1 MKRVIIFNIL
11 LLVFVATINS
21 QNDCDISLQEA
32 QKAYNEKNYPLT
44 KILCNHIISNCGENY
59 GNVQE
64 ILQEIEEANNPSLF
78 LSSKDIFLD
87 YDSTQ
92 TQIYIDSNIEWGI
105 KILFSDIFSVSKKDN
120 KIIINIEENNKPTA
134 RHRYFDVISKDGLLS
149 NRVNIYQF
157 SKSSYEDTLP
167 KIELNK
173 RFLLIEKSK
182 IFCSAHA
189 DTNYIEVKSNFPW
202 DIQYEEQSTFSFS
215 RIENKIMI
223 ISKENTTIESIT
235 ERFFIRTLDNKIIK
249 KVTIVKSGNTEISE
263 LSPKA
268 TNSSNY
274 GTNTNFQSNKNTE
287 LKTDRTS
294 IYCTSNESVEIVNVS
309 SNKPWEIINVQS
321 SFFTTQKNNNSI
333 VITIQN
339 NSTNFTR
346 SGTITLQTVDGK
358 ETQTINITQTGIPAS
373 TKYDD
378 TETKEKK
385 KREWPQTFIHI
396 II

>member
-59 GNVQE
+59 GNVQK

-120 KIIINIEENNKPTA
+120 KIIINIEENNTPTA

-173 RFLLIEKSK
+173 RFLLIDKTK

>member
-1 MKRVIIFNIL
+1 MKRVIILNIL
-11 LLVFVATINS
+11 LLTFVATINS

-87 YDSTQ
+87 YDYTQ

-173 RFLLIEKSK
+173 RFLLIDKTK

-333 VITIQN
+333 VITIQK

-346 SGTITLQTVDGK
+346 TGTITLQTVDGK

-385 KREWPQTFIHI
+385 KRERPQTFIHI

>member
-59 GNVQE
+59 GNVQK

-120 KIIINIEENNKPTA
+120 KIIINIEENNTPTA

-173 RFLLIEKSK
+173 RFLLIDKTK

-346 SGTITLQTVDGK
+346 TGTITLQTVDGK

>member
-1 MKRVIIFNIL
+1 M
-11 LLVFVATINS
+11 
-21 QNDCDISLQEA
+21 
-32 QKAYNEKNYPLT
+32 
-44 KILCNHIISNCGENY
+44 
-59 GNVQE
+59 
-64 ILQEIEEANNPSLF
+64 
-78 LSSKDIFLD
+78 
-87 YDSTQ
+87 
-92 TQIYIDSNIEWGI
+92 
-105 KILFSDIFSVSKKDN
+105 
-120 KIIINIEENNKPTA
+120 
-134 RHRYFDVISKDGLLS
+134 
-149 NRVNIYQF
+149 
-157 SKSSYEDTLP
+157 
-167 KIELNK
+167 
-173 RFLLIEKSK
+173 IEKSK

-274 GTNTNFQSNKNTE
+274 GTNTNLQSNKNTE

-333 VITIQN
+333 VITIQK

-346 SGTITLQTVDGK
+346 SGNKVLSLPRNIN
-358 ETQTINITQTGIPAS
+358 QTINITQTGIPAS

>member
-1 MKRVIIFNIL
+1 M
-11 LLVFVATINS
+11 
-21 QNDCDISLQEA
+21 
-32 QKAYNEKNYPLT
+32 
-44 KILCNHIISNCGENY
+44 
-59 GNVQE
+59 
-64 ILQEIEEANNPSLF
+64 
-78 LSSKDIFLD
+78 
-87 YDSTQ
+87 
-92 TQIYIDSNIEWGI
+92 
-105 KILFSDIFSVSKKDN
+105 
-120 KIIINIEENNKPTA
+120 
-134 RHRYFDVISKDGLLS
+134 
-149 NRVNIYQF
+149 
-157 SKSSYEDTLP
+157 
-167 KIELNK
+167 
-173 RFLLIEKSK
+173 
-182 IFCSAHA
+182 
-189 DTNYIEVKSNFPW
+189 EVKSNFPW

-235 ERFFIRTLDNKIIK
+235 ERFFIRTLDNTIIK

-274 GTNTNFQSNKNTE
+274 GTNTNLQSNKNTE

-294 IYCTSNESVEIVNVS
+294 IYCTSNESVEIVNVR

-333 VITIQN
+333 VITIQK

-346 SGTITLQTVDGK
+346 TGTITLQTVDGK

>member
-1 MKRVIIFNIL
+1 M
-11 LLVFVATINS
+11 
-21 QNDCDISLQEA
+21 SLHSET
-32 QKAYNEKNYPLT
+32 T
-44 KILCNHIISNCGENY
+44 K
-59 GNVQE
+59 
-64 ILQEIEEANNPSLF
+64 
-78 LSSKDIFLD
+78 
-87 YDSTQ
+87 
-92 TQIYIDSNIEWGI
+92 
-105 KILFSDIFSVSKKDN
+105 
-120 KIIINIEENNKPTA
+120 
-134 RHRYFDVISKDGLLS
+134 
-149 NRVNIYQF
+149 
-157 SKSSYEDTLP
+157 
-167 KIELNK
+167 
-173 RFLLIEKSK
+173 
-182 IFCSAHA
+182 
-189 DTNYIEVKSNFPW
+189 
-202 DIQYEEQSTFSFS
+202 
-215 RIENKIMI
+215 
-223 ISKENTTIESIT
+223 ESIT
-235 ERFFIRTLDNKIIK
+235 ERFFIRTLDNTIIK

-274 GTNTNFQSNKNTE
+274 GTNTNLQSNKNTE

-294 IYCTSNESVEIVNVS
+294 IYCNSNESVEIVNVR

-346 SGTITLQTVDGK
+346 TGTITLQTVDGK

>member
-1 MKRVIIFNIL
+1 MKRLIILNIL
-11 LLVFVATINS
+11 LLTFVAATNS

-59 GNVQE
+59 GNVQK

-120 KIIINIEENNKPTA
+120 KIIINIEENNTPTA

-173 RFLLIEKSK
+173 RFLLIDKTK

-274 GTNTNFQSNKNTE
+274 GTNTNLQSNKNTE

-385 KREWPQTFIHI
+385 KRERPQTFIHI